1 MNFLVVDDM
10 NNMRRSIRA
19 MLQIINYGKKIYE
32 APNGR
37 VAWEILGEFGES
49 IDFII
54 CDFTMPVMSGTELLH
69 RLRLNKKL
77 RDIPFLMITAEANM
91 EVVAEAAE
99 HDVDGYL
106 TKPFITASLEHKIK
120 ELLHKVFHPDPYI
133 IHLRASR
140 TFEEKGNLKKAIDE
154 AQKALKNNPRSSRPY
169 RELGRLFFKDGKKKE
184 GIDFFNKAIRINR
197 LDVSSF
203 HFLGQIYYR
212 QKQLDKAIHYFS
224 RAMQISPRD
233 SKRAIKFARLL
244 LQEDKKT
251 EAAKVL
257 RLLLKQNRYDSVI
270 LEQVAT
276 LAFNHSLHNL
286 AIKCLESM
294 LKNDPDSPVLHK
306 RLGIMLEQKGFYHKA
321 VPHFEQ
327 AMEKGDEDDIDLF
340 LGLARVYLHL
350 NRIILAEKWAGQARR
365 LAPDNAEVKR
375 IMDAC
380 L

>member
-10 NNMRRSIRA
+10 DNMRRSIRA
-19 MLQIINYGKKIYE
+19 MLQIVNYGKKIFE

-37 VAWEILGEFGES
+37 VAWEILAEHGES

-54 CDFTMPVMSGTELLH
+54 CDFAMPVMSGTELLH
-69 RLRLNKKL
+69 RLRLDKKL
-77 RDIPFLMITAEANM
+77 RNIPFLMIAGEANM

-106 TKPFITASLEHKIK
+106 TKPFVTASLEHKIT

-133 IHLRASR
+133 KHLRASR
-140 TFEEKGNLKKAIDE
+140 VFEEKGALTKAIDE
-154 AQKALKNNPRSSRPY
+154 AQKALRNNPRSSRPY
-169 RELGRLFFKDGKKKE
+169 RELGRLLYKDGKKSE
-184 GIDFFNKAIRINR
+184 SIDFFKKATRINR

-203 HFLGQIYYR
+203 HFLGQIYYG
-212 QKQLDKAIHYFS
+212 QKQLDRAVYYFS
-224 RAMQISPRD
+224 RAMRISPRD
-233 SKRAIKFARLL
+233 SKRALKFARLL